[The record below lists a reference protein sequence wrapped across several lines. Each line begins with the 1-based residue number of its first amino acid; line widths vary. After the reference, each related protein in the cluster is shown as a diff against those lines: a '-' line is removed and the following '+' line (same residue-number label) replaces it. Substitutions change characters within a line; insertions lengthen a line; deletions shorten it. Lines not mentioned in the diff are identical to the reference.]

1 MIFYKL
7 GTSYNKIFK
16 TKQLWLIKSF
26 LCKIF
31 NEQNKT
37 SLSQEQENSLHVCI
51 VLYNNIDR
59 YS

>member
-37 SLSQEQENSLHVCI
+37 SLSQEQENSLHVGI
-51 VLYNNIDR
+51 VL
-59 YS
+59 